1 MQMEVLIDGKW
12 QPQVWYGP
20 TARSL
25 GEGKL
30 VVEPFQTELSP
41 EGPTALRTRIL
52 YRRGNQKAPAVG
64 ILEVLVPEAQQG
76 AEHPRGTPSPN
87 TWRARGAPTRPGRT
101 RASHDEPGWLSRV
114 ASSSR

>member
-1 MQMEVLIDGKW
+1 MGPEMFMVPRISLRPRFPGGPVPADWTIHPWLPLNGPYTMQMEVLIDGKW

-64 ILEVLVPEAQQG
+64 ILEVLVPEAK
-76 AEHPRGTPSPN
+76 
-87 TWRARGAPTRPGRT
+87 
-101 RASHDEPGWLSRV
+101 
-114 ASSSR
+114 